1 MVIRSQ
7 QDEIDSL
14 EELYERL
21 LQSRISPNKEIIND
35 FEWNQLSPSEKKTIV
50 DDIILLEFLVNCNI
64 NTFTIDTERVVS
76 IESVDNSFFI
86 DLVRED
92 EPMVIQLR
100 PREYYTGF
108 HSDLNSPTMDV

>member
-1 MVIRSQ
+1 M
-7 QDEIDSL
+7 
-14 EELYERL
+14 YERL
-21 LQSRISPNKEIIND
+21 LHSRISPNKEIIND
-35 FEWNQLSPSEKKTIV
+35 LNGINSLHQRRRLLWMISS
-50 DDIILLEFLVNCNI
+50 LLEFLVNCNI